1 METHGRGHR
10 GRAPHE
16 LTPMNLASVI
26 RRRLRALFRRSIVE
40 REMNEELEL
49 HLELEK
55 QARMRAGATSD
66 EAHLAAIHAFGGLDH
81 VKEAYRDARGT
92 RPMENLIQDLRYGV
106 RILRRNPVLA
116 IAAILC
122 FALGIGVN
130 SAIFSIVNGVLIRP
144 LPYRD
149 ADRIVLINE
158 GLPKMGPGMGRISA
172 PEFVDYR
179 QLDGRVF
186 QATAIYEG
194 RSFIV
199 RAPDGSL
206 ERVPGA
212 VVTGNFLRVLG
223 REPALGRIPETWLQN
238 ASDPTASLA
247 TLEVIVS
254 HFFWRT
260 RLGGDS
266 TIIGKTMPFG
276 TSSVATVAGVLP
288 PDVQFPIGGIGVTP
302 AEIFVAYEL
311 TAAVMSRRADNYGT
325 WAFGRLADGVSLE
338 RASTEVSN
346 VATSLPRRY
355 PDFYRESTSIVIGGV
370 SSLREAIVG
379 PVRQPLL
386 VLLGAVCLVLLIA
399 CLNVSSLLVAR
410 SVTRQREIAVRR
422 AIGATRSRLAQQ
434 FLAESLVLVI
444 IGGLVGLLVG
454 HYGAAL
460 LRQLEPNGS
469 LNGYDIG
476 LDWRVVAATG
486 LATALTGLV
495 FSVLPGIAGRDDLQ
509 TSLREAESR
518 RKGLSRSGLVVAEIA
533 IALLLTVGAG
543 LMVRS
548 FLRLRA
554 VDPGYNAAGL
564 LTFRVTF
571 PQSRYASHAAAIAGQ
586 QVLAQRLAAIPGVMA
601 VSSASDF
608 PAAEPSWITF
618 TLDPALGPPPEK
630 TPIGSNNLVKPDYFE
645 TMGIALRVGRTFN
658 TSDIAGREPVAII
671 GETLAKDRFGGTNA
685 IGRRLKWGGP
695 DSPQP
700 WRTIVGIVS
709 DVKQS
714 GLTQEEPTPAI
725 YMPAAQMDSGPVV
738 SMVRGQ
744 SYFLRT
750 AGDPHAAFSAIRR
763 TVKEFDGLM
772 PITGLSSMD
781 DLLSATIAD
790 RKFNMFL
797 LAVFAAVALSLAA
810 VGIYGLIA
818 YSVAQRTRELGI
830 RIAIGAV
837 PRDILLLVVRQGA
850 KLALAGIVV
859 GSLGAIALTRSMRS
873 MLFQVDPL
881 DPLTFAAVGIALA
894 AVAIGATWVPALR
907 AARVSPVTAMRN
919 D

>member
-1 METHGRGHR
+1 
-10 GRAPHE
+10 
-16 LTPMNLASVI
+16 MNLASLI
-26 RRRLRALFRRSIVE
+26 RRRLRALFRRSVVE
-40 REMNEELEL
+40 REMTNELEY
-49 HLELEK
+49 HFELEK
-55 QARMRAGATSD
+55 QERMRAGASPA
-66 EAHLAAIHAFGGLDH
+66 EAHRAAIHAFGGVDH

-92 RPMENLIQDLRYGV
+92 RPMENFIQDLRYGV
-106 RILRRNPVLA
+106 RMLGRNPSLA

-158 GLPKMGPGMGRISA
+158 GLPKMNPGMGRISA
-172 PEFVDYR
+172 AEFVDYR

-186 QATAIYEG
+186 QSTAIYEPRG
-194 RSFIV
+194 FIV

-206 ERVPGA
+206 ERVQGA

-223 REPALGRIPETWLQN
+223 REPVLGRIPLTWSQN
-238 ASDPTASLA
+238 AADPTASLA
-247 TLEVIVS
+247 ELEVIVS
-254 HFFWRT
+254 HSFWRT

-276 TSSVATVAGVLP
+276 TTSVATVAGVLP
-288 PDVQFPIGGIGVTP
+288 PGVQFPIGGIGVTP
-302 AEIFVAYEL
+302 AEVFMPYEL
-311 TAAVMSRRADNYGT
+311 TTAVMARRADNYGT
-325 WAFGRLADGVSLE
+325 WAFGRLADGVSVE

-346 VATSLPRRY
+346 IATSLPRRY

-370 SSLREAIVG
+370 SPLREAIVG
-379 PVRQPLL
+379 PVREPLL
-386 VLLGAVCLVLLIA
+386 ILFGAVCLVLLIA

-410 SVTRQREIAVRR
+410 SVARQREIAVRR
-422 AIGATRSRLAQQ
+422 AIGATRSRLSQQ
-434 FLAESLVLVI
+434 FLTESLVLVV

-454 HYGAAL
+454 HYGAIL
-460 LRQLEPNGS
+460 LTQLEPNGL
-469 LNGYDIG
+469 LNGYNIG
-476 LDWRVVAATG
+476 LDWRVVAVTAAVTG
-486 LATALTGLV
+486 LTGIV
-495 FSVLPGIAGRDDLQ
+495 FAVLPSIAGRDDLQ
-509 TSLREAESR
+509 TGLREAVT
-518 RKGLSRSGLVVAEIA
+518 RSKARSHKGLVVAEIA
-533 IALLLTVGAG
+533 IALMLTVGAG

-548 FLRLRA
+548 FLHLRD
-554 VDPGYNAAGL
+554 VDPGYSAERL
-564 LTFRVTF
+564 VTFRVTF
-571 PQSRYASHAAAIAGQ
+571 PPSRYPTHAAAITGQ
-586 QVLAQRLAAIPGVMA
+586 QVLAQRVAAIPGVMA
-601 VSSASDF
+601 VSSASDM
-608 PAAEPSWITF
+608 PAADPSWIVF
-618 TLDPALGPPPEK
+618 TPDPAIGPLPEK
-630 TPIGSNNLVKPDYFE
+630 TPVGSNNLVQPGYFE

-671 GETLAKDRFGGTNA
+671 AETLAKQRFGGTSA
-685 IGRRLKWGGP
+685 VGRRLKWGGL

-700 WRTIVGIVS
+700 WRTIVGVVA

-725 YMPAAQMDSGPVV
+725 YMPAAQLDSGPVV
-738 SMVRGQ
+738 SIVRGQ
-744 SYFLRT
+744 SYLLRT
-750 AGDPHAAFSAIRR
+750 AGDPRAAFSAIRR
-763 TVKEFDGLM
+763 AVKEFDGLM
-772 PITGLSSMD
+772 PMTGLSSMD

-790 RKFNMFL
+790 RKFTMFL

-837 PRDILLLVVRQGA
+837 PRDVLFLVIRQGA

-859 GSLGAIALTRSMRS
+859 GSLGAIALTRWMRS

-881 DPLTFAAVGIALA
+881 DPLTFAAVGVALA
-894 AVAIGATWVPALR
+894 AVAILATWAPALR
-907 AARVSPVTAMRN
+907 AARVSPVIAMRN

>member
-1 METHGRGHR
+1 
-10 GRAPHE
+10 
-16 LTPMNLASVI
+16 MNLASVI
-26 RRRLRALFRRSIVE
+26 RRRLRALFRRSSVE
-40 REMNEELEL
+40 REMHNELAF
-49 HLELEK
+49 HFELEK
-55 QARMRAGATSD
+55 QERMRAGATAE
-66 EAHLAAIHAFGGLDH
+66 EAHRAAIHAFGGVDH

-92 RPMENLIQDLRYGV
+92 RRMENLIQDLRYGV
-106 RILRRNPVLA
+106 RVLRRNPALA

-158 GLPKMGPGMGRISA
+158 GLPKMGPGMGRISP

-186 QATAIYEG
+186 QSTAIYEP

-206 ERVPGA
+206 ERVQGA

-223 REPALGRIPETWLQN
+223 REPALGRLPPTWSKN
-238 ASDPTASLA
+238 ASDPTASLDA
-247 TLEVIVS
+247 FEVIVS
-254 HFFWRT
+254 HSFWRT

-266 TIIGKTMPFG
+266 SIIGKTMPFG
-276 TSSVATVAGVLP
+276 TTSVATVAGVMP
-288 PDVQFPIGGIGVTP
+288 PGLQFPIGGIGVTP
-302 AEIFVAYEL
+302 AEIFLPYEL
-311 TAAVMSRRADNYGT
+311 SPAVMARRADNYGT
-325 WAFGRLADGVSLE
+325 WAFGRLADGVSVE

-346 VATSLPRRY
+346 IATNLPRRY
-355 PDFYRESTSIVIGGV
+355 PDFYRAGTATVIGGV
-370 SSLREAIVG
+370 SPLREAIVG

-386 VLLGAVCLVLLIA
+386 VLLAAVCLVLLIA

-410 SVTRQREIAVRR
+410 SVARQREIAVRR
-422 AIGATRSRLAQQ
+422 AIGATRSRLSQQ
-434 FLAESLVLVI
+434 FLTESLVLVV
-444 IGGLVGLLVG
+444 IGGAVGLLVG
-454 HYGAAL
+454 HYGAIL
-460 LRQLEPNGS
+460 LTQLEPNGS

-476 LDWRVVAATG
+476 LDWRVVAATAAVTG
-486 LATALTGLV
+486 LTGVV
-495 FSVLPGIAGRDDLQ
+495 FSVLPGITGRDDLQ
-509 TSLREAESR
+509 TSLREADTR

-543 LMVRS
+543 LTVRS
-548 FLRLRA
+548 FLHLRA
-554 VDPGYNAAGL
+554 VDPGYRPERL

-571 PQSRYASHAAAIAGQ
+571 PQSRYPSHAAAITGQ
-586 QVLAQRLAAIPGVMA
+586 QVLAQRLAAIPGVVA
-601 VSSASDF
+601 VSSASDI
-608 PAAEPSWITF
+608 PAAEPSWIAF
-618 TLDPALGPPPEK
+618 TPDPALGPPPEK
-630 TPIGSNNLVKPDYFE
+630 TPIGSNNLVKPGYFE
-645 TMGIALRVGRTFN
+645 TMEIALRVGRTFN

-671 GETLAKDRFGGTNA
+671 GETLAKQRFGGTSA
-685 IGRRLKWGGP
+685 LGRRLKWGGA

-700 WRTIVGIVS
+700 WRTIVGVVA

-725 YMPAAQMDSGPVV
+725 YMPAAQLDSGPVV
-738 SMVRGQ
+738 SIVRGQ
-744 SYFLRT
+744 NYFLRT
-750 AGDPHAAFSAIRR
+750 AGDPRATFGSIRR
-763 TVKEFDGLM
+763 AVKEFDGLM

-837 PRDILLLVVRQGA
+837 PRDVLLLVIRQGA

-859 GSLGAIALTRSMRS
+859 GSLGAIALTRWMRS

-881 DPLTFAAVGIALA
+881 DPLTFAAVGVALA
-894 AVAIGATWVPALR
+894 AVAIGATWAPALR